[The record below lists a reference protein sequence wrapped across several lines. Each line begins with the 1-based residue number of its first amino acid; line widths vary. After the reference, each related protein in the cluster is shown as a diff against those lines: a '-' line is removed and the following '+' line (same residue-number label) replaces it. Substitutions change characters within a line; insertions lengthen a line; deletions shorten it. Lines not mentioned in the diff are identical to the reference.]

1 MRNKKEKTKTIS
13 NWCKYT
19 PDKLKAPIHKSL
31 KVNETNTF
39 EKEGETFKEN
49 ETDLSKTITRRRRPS
64 TIALNS
70 SHISKQYSDLA
81 EIKMELAKLQLIA
94 QKEEMAVRQQQ
105 NKIEFELKKKV

>member
-39 EKEGETFKEN
+39 ENEGETLK
-49 ETDLSKTITRRRRPS
+49 KTKQIYLKLTRRRRPS

-94 QKEEMAVRQQQ
+94 QKKEMAIKQQQ